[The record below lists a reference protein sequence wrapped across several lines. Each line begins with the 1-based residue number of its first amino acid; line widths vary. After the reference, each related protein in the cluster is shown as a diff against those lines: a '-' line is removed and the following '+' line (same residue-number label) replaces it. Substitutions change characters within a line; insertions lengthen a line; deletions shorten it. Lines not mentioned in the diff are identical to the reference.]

1 MTDNSGS
8 HCLFYARHV
17 NRVSLALL
25 LLIPLVVSA
34 MPLSSA
40 AQPERTALAAF
51 RIGSVTGAQPG
62 DTIEVP
68 VRLTDVDPGFEM
80 GGFSLFLEYDSTV
93 LQFLSAQ
100 PGSVLTT
107 CAWEVFAGRTDLPED
122 CDGPCRKPAIR
133 LFALADNIAPA
144 GEPLC
149 WADYP
154 GDLANLYFV
163 VRSPMDPCDDTT
175 AIRWVWYD
183 CLDNEVASKN
193 GDSVFYSADVFDF
206 DGTLVTADQP
216 FPNNTGA
223 REECFVSETVTH
235 VIDYHHGSVAVACSD
250 SVGPPLQVTPDTMY
264 VFEAFGFDTLRGT
277 AYLGNLGED
286 IINAIDLRSIHL
298 NGDLAPLGAEF
309 GTGPEG
315 FVGPTVA
322 IAFDI
327 RAFVAGYPNVYGT
340 TTQTFSVEWQ
350 DTTGAVLSESGQF
363 VLKGHREGDLNAD
376 GVTDIADLTILLTYL
391 FNGGAPVSAER
402 ADLDMSG
409 RLNVADVTLLV
420 RLLFE

>member
-1 MTDNSGS
+1 MTDNSGYPAS
-8 HCLFYARHV
+8 FYTRYVNKITTALVMLTCL
-17 NRVSLALL
+17 
-25 LLIPLVVSA
+25 VSA
-34 MPLSSA
+34 IPFSSA
-40 AQPERTALAAF
+40 AQPERSALASF
-51 RIGSVTGAQPG
+51 RIGSVTDARPG

-107 CAWEVFAGRTDLPED
+107 CAWEAFAGRMDLPED

-133 LFALADNIAPA
+133 LFALADNIVPA

-193 GDSVFYSADVFDF
+193 GDSVFYSDDVFEY

-235 VIDYHHGSVAVACSD
+235 VIDYHHGSVAIACSD
-250 SVGPPLQVTPDTMY
+250 SVGPPLQLVPDTMY
-264 VFEAFGFDTLRGT
+264 VFEAYGFDTLWGT
-277 AYLGNLGED
+277 AYLGNLTEEVLG
-286 IINAIDLRSIHL
+286 AIDLGSIQL

-309 GTGPEG
+309 GPGPEG
-315 FVGPTVA
+315 FAGPTVV

-327 RAFVAGYPNVYGT
+327 RTFVAGYPKVFGT
-340 TTQTFSVEWQ
+340 TTQSFSVDWQ
-350 DTTGAVLSESGQF
+350 DTSGAVLSESGLF
-363 VLKGHREGDLNAD
+363 VLKGHREGDINAD
-376 GVTDIADLTILLTYL
+376 GVTDIADLTALLSYL
-391 FNGGAPVSAER
+391 FSGGAPVPTGS